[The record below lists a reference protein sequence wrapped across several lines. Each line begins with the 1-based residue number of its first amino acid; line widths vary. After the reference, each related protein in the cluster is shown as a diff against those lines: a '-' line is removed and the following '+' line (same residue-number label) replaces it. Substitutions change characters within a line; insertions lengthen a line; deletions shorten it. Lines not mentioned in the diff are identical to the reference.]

1 MLLPTRDYRES
12 LLTKSMNLLT
22 FELDLGDTSLAM
34 HPGLQVAIG
43 ACVVAITIATVLAVL
58 ALRRVLQR
66 LEHVLTTVEREVSP
80 TAAETQGLL
89 SEARGLTREAR
100 DELARVGAV
109 VDRTRDAMDK
119 VGRTMATVASF
130 TRAGQLIGL
139 ASSLRTGVDVFIRRL
154 RRP

>member
-1 MLLPTRDYRES
+1 M
-12 LLTKSMNLLT
+12 
-22 FELDLGDTSLAM
+22 DTSLDFWLKA
-34 HPGLQVAIG
+34 VIV
-43 ACVVAITIATVLAVL
+43 ACVVAVAVATVLAVL
-58 ALRRVLQR
+58 ALRRMLQR
-66 LEHVLTTVEREVSP
+66 LEHVLSTVEREVQP

-100 DELARVGAV
+100 EELARVGAV

-139 ASSLRTGVDVFIRRL
+139 ASSVRTGIDVFIRRL